1 MSNLKKVVLIVI
13 GILLFLVIVTGVLFA
28 AAMHSLFGSTNY
40 ETEPPTQAQTETE
53 TETEILDIQ
62 TSEEGVFYITETAN
76 EAKAE
81 TEETEEKIPVAS
93 DSDVYNI
100 LLIGVDERPSTGDTD
115 SGTVMLLSVNDSSR
129 QRSMITLNRDL
140 TVEVPGQGE
149 MPLDQVYG
157 AGGGTLTAET
167 VTENFRVLTERYMVI
182 QFSQL
187 VDIVDE
193 LGGIPVSISQEELDP
208 LNENIRAICAQRSES
223 PDPYLLTEAGT
234 QPCGGIQAV
243 AYSRIDQGEGD
254 AQAVR
259 QYEIISAVIGSLGD
273 QSITGL
279 YGAVRTVLSG
289 VTHNV
294 PELEILGLLVK
305 VGRLSGYEELQE
317 TLPSTDLL
325 VTEQTDSG
333 EILTTDWTEAAREI
347 QTALY

>member
-129 QRSMITLNRDL
+129 QRRNPDGRD
-140 TVEVPGQGE
+140 
-149 MPLDQVYG
+149 
-157 AGGGTLTAET
+157 
-167 VTENFRVLTERYMVI
+167 
-182 QFSQL
+182 
-187 VDIVDE
+187 
-193 LGGIPVSISQEELDP
+193 
-208 LNENIRAICAQRSES
+208 C
-223 PDPYLLTEAGT
+223 
-234 QPCGGIQAV
+234 
-243 AYSRIDQGEGD
+243 
-254 AQAVR
+254 
-259 QYEIISAVIGSLGD
+259 
-273 QSITGL
+273 
-279 YGAVRTVLSG
+279 
-289 VTHNV
+289 H
-294 PELEILGLLVK
+294 
-305 VGRLSGYEELQE
+305 
-317 TLPSTDLL
+317 
-325 VTEQTDSG
+325 
-333 EILTTDWTEAAREI
+333 
-347 QTALY
+347 